1 MGTRLPVS
9 TASAPRARTAARS
22 GVTDSGIGS
31 GPVSIR
37 VNRPLRSRS
46 ARTTSV
52 TLCGRRPSFSKIGM
66 MTGKRAAPV
75 PVISM
80 DS

>member
-1 MGTRLPVS
+1 MS
-9 TASAPRARTAARS
+9 TASAPRARTPARS
-22 GVTDSGIGS
+22 GITDSGIGS
-31 GPVSIR
+31 GPVSMS

-66 MTGKRAAPV
+66 MTGKREAPV
-75 PVISM
+75 PVISI
-80 DS
+80 DN